1 MERFKALFSKSFRAE
16 ALDELYHNLEK
27 LNNELN
33 DEIFIILND
42 HKSRT
47 SMANVYEGNEIR
59 QQMATT
65 STHPDLTD
73 TSNESSLF
81 KMIAV
86 IAEMVQHVESK
97 LIESQTTYDQIL
109 LMFGSN
115 DLTPFNLTRNDK
127 SEITINV
134 GLFDTSLICVML
146 MIYLFNDSMTFIKSI
161 STAISFFAYSNNI
174 IDGSELN
181 PDIKNNTI
189 DEVADNVQTM
199 LNKIFKPLHNI
210 IHVLNK
216 SYTSDNIKAQY
227 FVNSV
232 YQLLKGLIILNK
244 LECDNEY
251 LNLSLFNTAEELK
264 CSILHSGVIPALS
277 VIKVCSIYGFNCRYD
292 WFDNDRF
299 DQFIARYGKGVKS
312 LSLFVMDKSNYS
324 TLYALSSVYSI
335 RFANA
340 SYSNKLFTDIDKIK
354 SEEISFQLLN
364 STNRAMTFT
373 TPDIEYKNKLCFYV
387 LEVQDRIFYV
397 SNEINSLDESMD
409 SMLIN
414 GQIMNDNR
422 NVINSYIIYNVM
434 NHEPNN
440 VETIVYD
447 IDDVK
452 QILNDLKAGKKITHN
467 EPKPS
472 AVSITPDI
480 KLMETK
486 ISNQAL
492 VLKIIAFVFI
502 VAIIVFIA
510 YSPKRPDVKHEQTI
524 YDRSLY

>member
-86 IAEMVQHVESK
+86 IAEMVQRVETK

-216 SYTSDNIKAQY
+216 SYTSD
-227 FVNSV
+227 
-232 YQLLKGLIILNK
+232 
-244 LECDNEY
+244 
-251 LNLSLFNTAEELK
+251 T
-264 CSILHSGVIPALS
+264 IPFT
-277 VIKVCSIYGFNCRYD
+277 I
-292 WFDNDRF
+292 
-299 DQFIARYGKGVKS
+299 
-312 LSLFVMDKSNYS
+312 
-324 TLYALSSVYSI
+324 SS
-335 RFANA
+335 R
-340 SYSNKLFTDIDKIK
+340 
-354 SEEISFQLLN
+354 
-364 STNRAMTFT
+364 TFCCG
-373 TPDIEYKNKLCFYV
+373 IGS
-387 LEVQDRIFYV
+387 R
-397 SNEINSLDESMD
+397 
-409 SMLIN
+409 
-414 GQIMNDNR
+414 
-422 NVINSYIIYNVM
+422 
-434 NHEPNN
+434 
-440 VETIVYD
+440 
-447 IDDVK
+447 
-452 QILNDLKAGKKITHN
+452 
-467 EPKPS
+467 
-472 AVSITPDI
+472 
-480 KLMETK
+480 
-486 ISNQAL
+486 
-492 VLKIIAFVFI
+492 
-502 VAIIVFIA
+502 
-510 YSPKRPDVKHEQTI
+510 
-524 YDRSLY
+524 